1 MKRALQH
8 WLVMAVLSA
17 SGGIIFLLPFL
28 QEVYYKP
35 LMTALDVDNTQVG
48 SLMSAFGLTSML
60 CYFPGGWL
68 ADRVSPRKLLTLSL
82 LATGAL
88 GLYFATFPPYIVS
101 LAIHTVWGVSITLL
115 FWGAMIRVTRGWA
128 SADQQGRAFGLLETG
143 RGLGEVLTSMLLL
156 ALFGMLGA
164 SAFGLSMVITALSF
178 CTLGLGVLAWF
189 VIDDDVGTPDGKTGT
204 VGLTEVLRVLK
215 MPVIWLIAA
224 VILSAYCAYWGTFRF
239 TSYATDMFG
248 LSVSIAAA
256 ISVAKMWLKPL
267 AAFGAGFASDRIGI
281 ARSVSILFAVLV
293 ISFGAFAVL
302 PGQPGLIPA
311 MLLNVAV
318 ASIAVFG
325 LRGIYFALL
334 EEGGVPMA
342 VTGTAAGIIS
352 VIGYTPDIFMP
363 LLGGLLLDR
372 FPGEAGYRYFFFF
385 TSGVCIIGFIAAVL
399 IWRRV
404 RTPSGAQDAGSA
416 RV

>member
-1 MKRALQH
+1 
-8 WLVMAVLSA
+8 
-17 SGGIIFLLPFL
+17 
-28 QEVYYKP
+28 
-35 LMTALDVDNTQVG
+35 
-48 SLMSAFGLTSML
+48 
-60 CYFPGGWL
+60 
-68 ADRVSPRKLLTLSL
+68 
-82 LATGAL
+82 
-88 GLYFATFPPYIVS
+88 
-101 LAIHTVWGVSITLL
+101 
-115 FWGAMIRVTRGWA
+115 
-128 SADQQGRAFGLLETG
+128 
-143 RGLGEVLTSMLLL
+143 
-156 ALFGMLGA
+156 MLGA

-189 VIDDDVGTPDGKTGT
+189 VIDDDVGTPDGKTGA